1 MWCFMRRGGRFVLG
15 SEICIN
21 GDVVARFF
29 YDFVAFGFTNISPFL
44 QKVKNSK
51 TRMITK
57 FFKSMNSCVLPVLFF
72 GSSLLVFGKADSSGE
87 RDSLKILSYNIKH
100 GRGMDDRVDLKRT
113 AEVIRSF
120 SPDVVTLQEVDKNC
134 TRSGSIDLTQELAG
148 ILKMEGR
155 FGKFMDFQGGEY
167 GMAVLSKFP
176 IISDQVHVLPRGAE
190 PRCALEVRVNPG
202 KDWGEIRLFGI
213 HHDWTRESLRVTQC
227 KALLQKI
234 GQQTGPVI
242 LAGDFNAGRNSQSV
256 RLLVDSGFEILTND
270 PANTFPSDR
279 PKVEIDFI
287 MCKGLPLGRF
297 THKVVAENIAS
308 DHRPVLVE
316 VFK

>member
-1 MWCFMRRGGRFVLG
+1 MM
-15 SEICIN
+15 
-21 GDVVARFF
+21 
-29 YDFVAFGFTNISPFL
+29 
-44 QKVKNSK
+44 
-51 TRMITK
+51 TK
-57 FFKSMNSCVLPVLFF
+57 FFKSINSCFVPVLFF

-113 AEVIRSF
+113 AEVIRSL
-120 SPDVVTLQEVDKNC
+120 SPDLVTLQEVDKNC

-227 KALLQKI
+227 KALLKKI

-270 PANTFPSDR
+270 PANTFPADQ

-287 MCKGLPLGRF
+287 MCKGLSLGRF
-297 THKVVAENIAS
+297 KHKVVAEKIAS

-316 VFK
+316 IFK